1 MEQWD
6 RPTDTGVAPSDGSR
20 FDVIVVGGG
29 PGGSAAAAY
38 NAMSGCRVLLLE
50 KGVWPRDKPCGDA
63 VGGKSLSHVEELG
76 VLPMIEATPHYVVD
90 SIVFGSA
97 NGSEVRVM
105 LPKEA
110 YEAKG
115 LLSGYA
121 LPRIQFDYMLFKRA
135 TEIVLEAGG
144 AVIQGFSVDDVTIE
158 GSGEGARI
166 VGVKGKVGGARS
178 EEPSLSF
185 GSPLTI
191 SAGGYNCPVSRT
203 ITEIHN
209 EPHRDDEHFCGGY
222 REYWE
227 NVEGLGDPEGPIEI
241 HFIDEVLPGY
251 FWLFPVKEGV
261 VNVGIGMLISEQ
273 RKQKGMKK
281 SLKQIQ
287 KWVIEEHPRFKTR
300 FANATLVPASQ
311 KGWQL
316 PFGSP
321 RKNAPSFQPRRVAM
335 AGAMAV
341 GDAASLVDPF
351 SGEGIGNAL
360 LTAKM
365 TSRYF
370 DKEVH
375 SSGFPEGAAVAY
387 MEDLW
392 RELGKELTNSSRL
405 QRLMKRKRL
414 TNWFIKKASRKEEI
428 GKMMSEMIASKESQE
443 ALWSPWF
450 MFKTLILP

>member
-1 MEQWD
+1 MEQWEQ
-6 RPTDTGVAPSDGSR
+6 PIDTGEAPDDGSK

-29 PGGSAAAAY
+29 PGGAAAASY
-38 NAMSGCRVLLLE
+38 HAMNGCRVLMLE
-50 KGVWPRDKPCGDA
+50 KGVWPRDKVCGDA

-90 SIVFGSA
+90 SILFGSA
-97 NGSEVRVM
+97 NGSEVKVM
-105 LPKEA
+105 LPKETQQ
-110 YEAKG
+110 EKG

-144 AVIQGFSVDDVTIE
+144 SVIQGFSVNDVTVD
-158 GSGEGARI
+158 GASEGARI
-166 VGVKGKVGGARS
+166 LGVKGKTGGVRS
-178 EEPSLSF
+178 EEPELTFSA
-185 GSPLTI
+185 PLTI
-191 SAGGYNCPVSRT
+191 GAGGYNCPVSRT
-203 ITEIHN
+203 IAEIHE
-209 EPHRDDEHFCGGY
+209 EPFRDDEHFCGGY

-227 NVEGLGDPEGPIEI
+227 DVGGLGDSEGPIEI

-251 FWLFPVKEGV
+251 FWLFPVQKGV

-273 RKQKGMKK
+273 RKQKGKKK

-287 KWVIEEHPRFKTR
+287 KWVIEEHPRFKQR
-300 FANATLVPASQ
+300 FANATLVPKSQ

-321 RKNAPSFQPRRVAM
+321 RKKAPSFQPRRAAM

-365 TSRYF
+365 TSRHF

-375 SSGFPEGAAVAY
+375 SDGFPEDAAVAY
-387 MEDLW
+387 MEDMW
-392 RELGKELTNSSRL
+392 GELGKELSNSTKL
-405 QRLMKRKRL
+405 QKLMRRKRL
-414 TNWFIKKASRKEEI
+414 ANWFIKKASKKKEI
-428 GKMMSEMIASKESQE
+428 GEMMSEMIASKESQE